1 MTKSRGI
8 LGPRFKWTD
17 ELVAELVR
25 RYPHEKTD
33 TVAQALGCTT
43 SAVFNQAH
51 KLGLH
56 KSPGFMASDE
66 SGRIKKGEQRGQAT
80 QFRSKQA
87 AWNKGVSYLPKG
99 RCAETWFKQGHKPHT
114 WQPVGSYRIT
124 KDGTLQRKIGD
135 ESGPNHKRWRS
146 VHELVWIEA
155 NGAVP
160 AKHIVVFKSG
170 CRTTELAEITL
181 DKIECISMAENMRR
195 NMVHRLPA
203 ELKEVIRLKAAVSR
217 KINDRTRHEK
227 QH

>member
-1 MTKSRGI
+1 MTKRRRVFK
-8 LGPRFKWTD
+8 PRVFWTD
-17 ELVAELVR
+17 EKLAELVR
-25 RYPHEKTD
+25 RYPHEKTAI
-33 TVAQALGCTT
+33 TAEALGC
-43 SAVFNQAH
+43 SVPAIFNQAH

-56 KSPGFMASDE
+56 KSPEFMASPE
-66 SGRIKKGEQRGQAT
+66 SGRTQKGDKRGQAT
-80 QFRSKQA
+80 RFQSKQA
-87 AWNKGVSYLPKG
+87 AWNKGQSYMPKG
-99 RCAETWFKQGHKPHT
+99 RCAETWFKHGHKPHT

-155 NGAVP
+155 NGPVP
-160 AKHIVVFKSG
+160 AKHIVVFKPG
-170 CRTTELAEITL
+170 CRTTVLDEITL

-195 NMVHRLPA
+195 NMVHRLPP